1 MKYTE
6 IQTAQMLEELEQYF
20 SYVTRLH
27 EGTQTISFSFPERT
41 VSEKTA
47 LRISLDCSNQTKKG
61 DSELHMMSMHDH
73 DIKAVKKITGLKLK
87 SFNAFVYTKRHTQ
100 LVSMFE

>member
-6 IQTAQMLEELEQYF
+6 IQTTQMKEELEQYF
-20 SYVTRLH
+20 SYVSRLH
-27 EGTQTISFSFPERT
+27 EDTQTISFSFPERT
-41 VSEKTA
+41 VSEETV
-47 LRISLDCSNQTKKG
+47 LRISLDCDNQSKKG
-61 DSELHMMSMHDH
+61 TLHMMSMHDH

-87 SFNAFVYTKRHTQ
+87 SFNAFVYTKRHTE